1 MVMMVG
7 EREVRSPEERP
18 RMMPPQCGVTE
29 ERVVVVVGV
38 GDWDEFVRS
47 RAGRRPQV
55 RHHVASPRSIIEI
68 RTHGQ
73 MRQPIQYSQHHTK
86 ATSIDTSTV

>member
-7 EREVRSPEERP
+7 EKEARRQERS
-18 RMMPPQCGVTE
+18 RMIPPQCGVTE
-29 ERVVVVVGV
+29 ERVVFVVGV
-38 GDWDEFVRS
+38 GDWDGFVRP
-47 RAGRRPQV
+47 RAGRRPQI
-55 RHHVASPRSIIEI
+55 RHRVAPPRSIIEI

-86 ATSIDTSTV
+86 ATSINTSTV